1 MGTRMNW
8 RADSSGLLTATAP
21 SWWGGRTNAVVESL
35 PGGGW
40 DWVAWS
46 DGEEA
51 QRIHGQAPSLE
62 AAMAAAERGA
72 AKLASPAVRGGALH
86 GL

>member
-8 RADSSGLLTATAP
+8 RADRSGLLTATAP
-21 SWWGGRTNAVVESL
+21 SWWGGRTNIVVESL

-46 DGEEA
+46 DGEA
-51 QRIHGQAPSLE
+51 TRRIQGQAPSLE
-62 AAMAAAERGA
+62 AAMAAAEGGA
-72 AKLASPAVRGGALH
+72 AKLVSLAVTGRALH